1 MIISPVQS
9 KALAAALVCLGLSG
23 CKLEDHMRGV
33 FGPAGSQKWEYKVV
47 YFDRDSHEE
56 FDAMLRTAGEERWQ
70 YAGPLCNDGVNAQFI
85 AFKRLK

>member
-1 MIISPVQS
+1 MIRHSFRFCI
-9 KALAAALVCLGLSG
+9 ALCCMLLAG
-23 CKLEDHMRGV
+23 CKAETWLFSVLSPER
-33 FGPAGSQKWEYKVV
+33 SQKWEYKVV
-47 YFDRDSHEE
+47 YFDRESHEE